1 MTTNTSFDQEFNGN
15 IYEPWRFEYVAY
27 DSINSHIQRRA
38 ASGWSNQDEAE
49 FESTLR
55 LEADKIDLFIT
66 RKQREIDSRIA
77 YCERILVQQRPLL
90 AQSTTNGLFDSM
102 DDALT
107 EILLE
112 LNDLGKFA
120 RYNFLAFKH
129 LIDTHTKLT
138 HIDRQQL
145 LVEIS
150 RKKALDRQ
158 RFDVVLVKVS
168 TLHDMCR
175 QNGQER
181 TGNAA
186 AGGDQ
191 NAFERATAKYWVH
204 PDNVTELKAI
214 LLFHLPVLV
223 FDSTK
228 PFEASDSAISS
239 VYYDNPEFDL
249 YSGRLQRDESAEAI
263 RFRWYGPM
271 SSKSIF
277 IERKTHHAPWLDGAS
292 VKDRFRLSENKVN
305 DYVSGRYT
313 AEQYAAEQRAKGASE
328 DSVQQNYFIASGVQ
342 KSFAEKKLDPV
353 MRVFY
358 NRTAFQIPGDQRL
371 RISLDTDLTFIR
383 EDDIKRRN
391 GNWRRMDVGIDHPFD
406 YLPGDQVYRFP
417 YAVLETKLQTHL
429 GQEPPEW
436 LTRLLDSK
444 LVYEVPRFS
453 KFLEGCAHFW
463 NSRLPLLPWWL
474 DQLTLDIRNAK
485 QPKGDFTGLS
495 RSKSLKPLIDGH
507 YRMGYLEKQLEKRAT
522 LKRKESKTENPTRS
536 ASIRSVKGREK
547 LIATPAQI
555 EHQQRAQGN
564 AQSTPQSYVIDV
576 GATESQDRSMNP
588 FADPFWNSDTS
599 AQLGFDG
606 LSRKSLGSPVVP
618 NTTNNVGGLGVGGV
632 VRNRTGPGEQRVSTF
647 DGSFDTA
654 SVDPYYGKNTPRSSY
669 AATPAESM
677 MNDSRARLTGG
688 MDYTIEEAMDE
699 EERKARKAA
708 KKAAKKEKKERKAA
722 EEEEDELNGFGGME
736 KDEKKK
742 AKRDLEL
749 ATRLEPKVFFANERT
764 FISWLQFAAILLTAA
779 LTLINFGDNISV
791 TSGAVFFGISFV
803 IAFYA
808 FGRYRYRAFQ
818 ITTRPH
824 LRYDD
829 LYGPIGLTILLT
841 GALLLNFILRYTHPE
856 TTGTYLG
863 LPNTT
868 AV

>member
-1 MTTNTSFDQEFNGN
+1 FDQEFNGN

-495 RSKSLKPLIDGH
+495 RSK
-507 YRMGYLEKQLEKRAT
+507 M
-522 LKRKESKTENPTRS
+522 
-536 ASIRSVKGREK
+536 
-547 LIATPAQI
+547 
-555 EHQQRAQGN
+555 
-564 AQSTPQSYVIDV
+564 
-576 GATESQDRSMNP
+576 
-588 FADPFWNSDTS
+588 
-599 AQLGFDG
+599 
-606 LSRKSLGSPVVP
+606 
-618 NTTNNVGGLGVGGV
+618 
-632 VRNRTGPGEQRVSTF
+632 STF

-841 GALLLNFILRYTHPE
+841 GALL
-856 TTGTYLG
+856 
-863 LPNTT
+863 
-868 AV
+868 

>member
-1 MTTNTSFDQEFNGN
+1 MSEHTPFDQEFNTN

-27 DSINSHIQRRA
+27 DSIHGHIQRRA
-38 ASGWSNQDEAE
+38 ASGWTNEDEAE

-77 YCERILVQQRPLL
+77 YCERILVQQRPML
-90 AQSTTNGLFDSM
+90 AKSTTNGLFDSM

-120 RYNFLAFKH
+120 RYNFLAFKN
-129 LIDTHTKLT
+129 LIDIHTKLT
-138 HIDRQQL
+138 KIDRQQL

-228 PFEASDSAISS
+228 QFEASDSAISS
-239 VYYDNPEFDL
+239 VYYDNAEFDL

-292 VKDRFRLSENKVN
+292 VKDRFRLDESKVN
-305 DYVSGRYT
+305 DYVSCRYT

-328 DSVQQNYFIASGVQ
+328 ESVQQNYFIASGVQ
-342 KSFAEKKLDPV
+342 KSFAEKNLDPV

-383 EDDIKRRN
+383 EDPNRN

-406 YLPGDQVYRFP
+406 YLPEDQVYRFP

-474 DQLTLDIRNAK
+474 DQLSLDIRNAK

-507 YRMGYLEKQLEKRAT
+507 YRMGYLERQLEKRAT
-522 LKRKESKTENPTRS
+522 LKRKENAENPTRS

-547 LIATPAQI
+547 LVATPAQT
-555 EHQQRAQGN
+555 E
-564 AQSTPQSYVIDV
+564 PQSYVIDV
-576 GATESQDRSMNP
+576 GASENQDKTMNP
-588 FADPFWNSDTS
+588 FADPFWSSDNSTH
-599 AQLGFDG
+599 LGFDG
-606 LSRKSLGSPVVP
+606 LSKKSFGNPVVP
-618 NTTNNVGGLGVGGV
+618 TVVG
-632 VRNRTGPGEQRVSTF
+632 VRNRAGPGEQRMSTM
-647 DGSFDTA
+647 DGHSDTT

-669 AATPAESM
+669 LPTPAESM
-677 MNDSRARLTGG
+677 MNDSRARLTGV

-699 EERKARKAA
+699 EERKAKKAA

-722 EEEEDELNGFGGME
+722 EDEEDELNGFGDMD

-791 TSGAVFFGISFV
+791 TSGAVFFGISFT

-841 GALLLNFILRYTHPE
+841 GALLLNFILRYTHPA
-856 TTGTYLG
+856 TDASFQALGNSTG
-863 LPNTT
+863 
-868 AV
+868 V